1 MSPLLFYEK
10 ALAVNKVSG
19 KIITNLIYIIPT
31 IFTLVIQM
39 LHNIE

>member
-19 KIITNLIYIIPT
+19 KIITNLIHIISNYIHIGHT
-31 IFTLVIQM
+31 NVT
-39 LHNIE
+39 